1 MSKPIYYDKREQ
13 FWRTHWEKSTPYH
26 KFKEEAEQK
35 HVEKWQ
41 EIEDR
46 VPELTQEQVER
57 LQGYNREIKILIY
70 GGIWCPDCQRQAPML
85 QKIAEAIGPEAQ
97 VRLIERADSVEL
109 QDELRILGATRVP
122 MMVILSEDY
131 WEVGRYGD
139 RLLQVY
145 QAKAS
150 REINRGQRT
159 GVLSPRALEN
169 ELAEWVNIVERA
181 LLMLRLSPPLR
192 RRHND

>member
-1 MSKPIYYDKREQ
+1 MSKPIYYDTREQ
-13 FWRTHWEKSTPYH
+13 FWRKHWEQSTPYYR
-26 KFKEEAEQK
+26 FIEESDQSQA
-35 HVEKWQ
+35 EKWT
-41 EIEDR
+41 EIADR
-46 VPELTQEQVER
+46 VPELTQDQKER
-57 LQGYNREIKILIY
+57 LTGYDREIKILIY

-85 QKIAEAIGPEAQ
+85 QKIAEAIGPEAEI
-97 VRLIERADSVEL
+97 RLIDRADSIEL
-109 QDELRILGATRVP
+109 QDELRLLGATRVP

-145 QAKAS
+145 RAKAA
-150 REINRGQRT
+150 REIGRGHRT
-159 GVLSPRALEN
+159 GVLSPKALET
-169 ELAEWVNIVERA
+169 ELDEWVNIVERA

>member
-1 MSKPIYYDKREQ
+1 MSKPIYYDLREDFWKR
-13 FWRTHWEKSTPYH
+13 HWEQSAPYD
-26 KFKEEAEQK
+26 KFIEESDPT
-35 HVEKWQ
+35 HVAKWQ
-41 EIEDR
+41 EIEQR
-46 VPELTQEQVER
+46 VPELTKEQEER
-57 LQGYNREIKILIY
+57 LQDYNRDIKILIY

-85 QKIAEAIGPEAQ
+85 QKIAQVIGSQAE
-97 VRLIERADSVEL
+97 VRLIDRADSIEL

-139 RLLQVY
+139 RLLNVY
-145 QAKAS
+145 RAKAA

-159 GVLSPRALEN
+159 GVLSPKALES

-192 RRHND
+192 RRHSD